1 MKMDRY
7 PLYTIVKTI
16 ATIFFISIAS
26 DCVPFPILKR
36 SCLSFDLS
44 LSLSPLVKFSFLPDW
59 SKFKGIF
66 LIKEEMVLRNQ
77 CLFFILFGRQIYND
91 NSLVLRIFKIQAKLR
106 VSAPLEPILHHIH
119 KLTPLSPKHTNFR
132 IMGSSDHWCL
142 CNYTLPFSRCTH
154 VYTDNH
160 AWISQFIAQHVNT
173 TQQLDKLPHPFFSPH
188 PPPQDSW
195 SQGTCVHYTN
205 TFVKTIECL
214 QGRPISLCGHGTPP
228 GSLAASL
235 LKV

>member
-1 MKMDRY
+1 M
-7 PLYTIVKTI
+7 
-16 ATIFFISIAS
+16 
-26 DCVPFPILKR
+26 CPFLSWRGHVCLLVCWSVSQRLKVHK
-36 SCLSFDLS
+36 SANFDLS

-59 SKFKGIF
+59 SKFNGIC
-66 LIKEEMVLRNQ
+66 LVKEEMVLRNQ

-106 VSAPLEPILHHIH
+106 VSAPLELILHHIH

-173 TQQLDKLPHPFFSPH
+173 TQQLDKSPHPFFSPH